1 MIYEKRLLVLSGS
14 MTGCLRLEKTGEAAT
29 GALTCAAKGEC
40 VLVVRDEKNFLCFGP
55 FGPTGAYKFSLPVA
69 IGFDSLVAAVGDMGG
84 RLLMSGGF
92 RRPLPWRGS
101 FEDDIKTAMNKL
113 GLSRRESRD
122 INDFFLDIIPTDYDD
137 TRVAEVNYYRSNL
150 TQEGEDCGEEAAAA
164 VAEPARQE
172 SLQSDEFRSAA
183 AEAEFAAAELAQPA
197 PRQSIVRRQEK
208 PDPPSASEGT
218 EPASS
223 GTAPLESSDY
233 SPTRAVPELAPV
245 SFYESVKDQLDR
257 LFEKNER
264 FEKLERLLPD
274 SRWLKVS
281 YDGSGK
287 YYLIGT
293 LGTPVRYLCYGVPG
307 DYSPTPPSD
316 LVGYCQWLAEDPNDP
331 AGKGFWLMY
340 QDGVT
345 GKSVL

>member
-14 MTGCLRLEKTGEAAT
+14 ITGCLRLERTNASVT
-29 GALTCAAKGEC
+29 CTLTCAAKSEC
-40 VLVVRDEKNFLCFGP
+40 VLVVRDENDFFCFGP
-55 FGPTGAYKFSLPVA
+55 FGPTGAYKFTLPQTVR
-69 IGFDSLVAAVGDMGG
+69 FDELVAAVGDLGG
-84 RLLMSGGF
+84 RLIMSGGF
-92 RRPLPWRGS
+92 RRPLPWKGS
-101 FEDDIKTAMNKL
+101 FEDDVKNAMQKL

-150 TQEGEDCGEEAAAA
+150 TQESGGVEEEREAAAA
-164 VAEPARQE
+164 VAEPIKVPEQVTRSEPIARSE
-172 SLQSDEFRSAA
+172 PVMKREDIRNVEPEPIDGSVGFRV
-183 AEAEFAAAELAQPA
+183 P
-197 PRQSIVRRQEK
+197 
-208 PDPPSASEGT
+208 
-218 EPASS
+218 
-223 GTAPLESSDY
+223 DY
-233 SPTRAVPELAPV
+233 SPTRVVPELAPV
-245 SFYESVKDQLDR
+245 SFYESVKDQIDR

-274 SRWLKVS
+274 SKWLKVS

-287 YYLIGT
+287 YYLVGT
-293 LGTPVRYLCYGVPG
+293 IGTPVRYLCYGVPG

-316 LVGYCQWLAEDPNDP
+316 LVGYCQWLAEDTDNP